1 MKRALLIIGIVI
13 IVACVIALL
22 MALFFRF
29 SYFRVLDGSQ
39 ALYDRLHR
47 RMIMSFITA
56 GVFAVIA
63 VLCFVVRTKM

>member
-1 MKRALLIIGIVI
+1 MKKALLILGIVI
-13 IVACVIALL
+13 IVACVVALI

-29 SYFRVLDGSQ
+29 SYYHVLDGTQ

-47 RMIMSFITA
+47 RMVMSFITA

-63 VLCFVVRTKM
+63 VLCFVVRSKM

>member
-1 MKRALLIIGIVI
+1 MKKALLIIGIVI
-13 IVACVIALL
+13 VVACVTALI

-29 SYFRVLDGSQ
+29 SYYHVLDGSQ

-47 RMIMSFITA
+47 RMIMSFITS

-63 VLCFVVRTKM
+63 TLCFIVRAKM

>member
-1 MKRALLIIGIVI
+1 MKKALLIIGIAIV
-13 IVACVIALL
+13 VACAVALI

-29 SYFRVLDGSQ
+29 SYYHVLDGSQ
-39 ALYDRLHR
+39 ALHDRLYR

-63 VLCFVVRTKM
+63 VLCFVVRSKM